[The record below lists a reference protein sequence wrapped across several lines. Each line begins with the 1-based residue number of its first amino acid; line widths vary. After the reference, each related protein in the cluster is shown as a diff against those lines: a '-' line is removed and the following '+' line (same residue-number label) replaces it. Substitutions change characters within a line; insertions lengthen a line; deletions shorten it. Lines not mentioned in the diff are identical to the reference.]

1 MSLSTTLR
9 LIAFQNA
16 QEKEE
21 QRQQSVYANN
31 QLKLYNETTDSNR
44 RVLKGIL
51 ENADSFTSE
60 DEFNTAA
67 QEINNLKVGVSL
79 FDREVDVYQDKLNS
93 KFRKKQTL
101 DKANQDIANLKS
113 GKNTEGMN
121 QIIDNLQY
129 ELQSS
134 ANNFDNETQKFYNNT
149 LNEIKNKKDTQTILQ
164 TLGVDIDPSTPTFDF
179 NPSMTDKEKEFY
191 RGRFENLNVMS
202 NVTGDYSGILE
213 QLQSP
218 AAQTARMEAL
228 KVETEELD
236 PSENQLKTFQYL
248 ATNLADVNNK
258 LNPLQGRENAGVQLS
273 TEGRRLINVVGGI
286 SKYGSSDKNKVAFT
300 NIDAMA
306 NDIDEALLLGM
317 KSSPSDKDSFDRE
330 VLFNDIDFRAKNAF
344 DPDKK
349 QKMDIFIEAN
359 IANNFKDLSKI
370 YSSSIDK
377 SIQDDFTL
385 GLKQLIELRKV
396 VHEIKKAN
404 VFQDQYDPFK
414 EGGNSNLKIPNQKLS
429 DLIKD

>member
-51 ENADSFTSE
+51 ENADSFTSKE
-60 DEFNTAA
+60 EFNTAA

-129 ELQSS
+129 ELQNS

-149 LNEIKNKKDTQTILQ
+149 LNEIKNKKDTQTIC
-164 TLGVDIDPSTPTFDF
+164 
-179 NPSMTDKEKEFY
+179 K
-191 RGRFENLNVMS
+191 
-202 NVTGDYSGILE
+202 
-213 QLQSP
+213 
-218 AAQTARMEAL
+218 
-228 KVETEELD
+228 
-236 PSENQLKTFQYL
+236 
-248 ATNLADVNNK
+248 
-258 LNPLQGRENAGVQLS
+258 
-273 TEGRRLINVVGGI
+273 
-286 SKYGSSDKNKVAFT
+286 
-300 NIDAMA
+300 
-306 NDIDEALLLGM
+306 
-317 KSSPSDKDSFDRE
+317 
-330 VLFNDIDFRAKNAF
+330 
-344 DPDKK
+344 
-349 QKMDIFIEAN
+349 
-359 IANNFKDLSKI
+359 
-370 YSSSIDK
+370 YSSSIC
-377 SIQDDFTL
+377 L
-385 GLKQLIELRKV
+385 GW
-396 VHEIKKAN
+396 
-404 VFQDQYDPFK
+404 
-414 EGGNSNLKIPNQKLS
+414 
-429 DLIKD
+429 